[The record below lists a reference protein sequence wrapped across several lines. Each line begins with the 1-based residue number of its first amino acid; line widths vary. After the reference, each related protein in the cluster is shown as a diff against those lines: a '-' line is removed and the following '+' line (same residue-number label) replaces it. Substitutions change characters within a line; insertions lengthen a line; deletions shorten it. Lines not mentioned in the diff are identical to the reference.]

1 MTPETLQTPEQ
12 IFESLYQQIISSEN
26 VFIIKNIE
34 GLSKVDFLKFLAD
47 KGEFLFHGTNSS
59 EIEELE
65 PRQANCRAKNF
76 GNLNAVY
83 ATTDPVLPIYH
94 SVFNKKYFSGIHS
107 SGVTNDKYT
116 FKIDGKFKDEKV
128 WTNGCVYILDKS
140 KFEQGTD
147 DDGELIDEFASVDPV
162 KPLAK
167 MLVTPEDFPYLD
179 EVEIV

>member
-47 KGEFLFHGTNSS
+47 KGEFLFHGTNSA

-76 GNLNAVY
+76 GNLNGRS
-83 ATTDPVLPIYH
+83 TRRQRC
-94 SVFNKKYFSGIHS
+94 G
-107 SGVTNDKYT
+107 
-116 FKIDGKFKDEKV
+116 
-128 WTNGCVYILDKS
+128 
-140 KFEQGTD
+140 
-147 DDGELIDEFASVDPV
+147 
-162 KPLAK
+162 
-167 MLVTPEDFPYLD
+167 
-179 EVEIV
+179 